1 MGMKFLV
8 ITDLHEE
15 ASAVEWINELAE
27 KNDVRAILFLGDV
40 TDMGTCEDGREILKQ
55 LKKETYLIPGNC
67 DPESISKENSDII
80 KDVHGKAFEIGG
92 IRFAALGGS
101 NPTIFDTPCELQEDE
116 ITKRLEAVSSNG
128 MILMTHAPSY
138 GILDHIPSGLS
149 VGSKAIREIV
159 RKYKPIVAL
168 SGHIHEDVG
177 MMEQEG
183 TLFINPG
190 PARDGHAVLLETDGK
205 TATAKAIGPKD

>member
-1 MGMKFLV
+1 MALWQGKSRRKPTGGRRV
-8 ITDLHEE
+8 P
-15 ASAVEWINELAE
+15 SA
-27 KNDVRAILFLGDV
+27 
-40 TDMGTCEDGREILKQ
+40 
-55 LKKETYLIPGNC
+55 
-67 DPESISKENSDII
+67 
-80 KDVHGKAFEIGG
+80 GKRKFEIGG

-159 RKYKPIVAL
+159 RKY
-168 SGHIHEDVG
+168 
-177 MMEQEG
+177 
-183 TLFINPG
+183 
-190 PARDGHAVLLETDGK
+190 
-205 TATAKAIGPKD
+205 

>member
-1 MGMKFLV
+1 MKFLV
-8 ITDLHEE
+8 ITDLHQNG
-15 ASAVEWINELAE
+15 SVVGWINDLAE

-40 TDMGTCEDGREILKQ
+40 TDMGTCEEGRKILKEF
-55 LKKETYLIPGNC
+55 KRETYFIPGNC
-67 DPESISKENSDII
+67 DPESISRDNADII
-80 KDVHGKAFEIGG
+80 KDVHGKAFEIDG

-101 NPTIFDTPCELQEDE
+101 NPTIFNTPCELQEDE
-116 ITKRLEAVSSNG
+116 IEKRLEAISSEG

-138 GILDHIPSGLS
+138 GILDHIPNGMS

-159 RKYKPIVAL
+159 RKYRPIVAL
-168 SGHIHEDVG
+168 SGHIHEDIG
-177 MMEQEG
+177 MTEVDG

-205 TATAKAIGPKD
+205 AASAKAIGPSD

>member
-1 MGMKFLV
+1 MKFLV
-8 ITDLHEE
+8 ITDLHQNE
-15 ASAVEWINELAE
+15 SAIDWINDLAE

-40 TDMGTCEDGREILKQ
+40 TDMGTCEDGRKILKR

-67 DPESISKENSDII
+67 DPESISKDNSDII
-80 KDVHGKAFEIGG
+80 KDVHGKAFEIDG

-101 NPTIFDTPCELQEDE
+101 NPTIFNTPCELQEDD
-116 ITKRLEAVSSNG
+116 ITKRLEAISSEG

-138 GILDHIPSGLS
+138 GILDRIPSGLS

-159 RKYKPIVAL
+159 SRYHPIVAL

-177 MMEQEG
+177 MMSVDG

-205 TATAKAIGPKD
+205 TAEAKAIGPSD